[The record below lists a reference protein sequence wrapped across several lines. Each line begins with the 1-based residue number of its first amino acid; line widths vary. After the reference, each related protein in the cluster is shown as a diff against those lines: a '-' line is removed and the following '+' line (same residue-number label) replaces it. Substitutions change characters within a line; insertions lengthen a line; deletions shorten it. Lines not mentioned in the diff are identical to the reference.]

1 MKAGK
6 AAVLIVLIALV
17 AVFAA
22 GMVFADDKIAVK
34 GKIKSFDI
42 DDRTLTVTIDGGEVM
57 QFVVKD
63 DMALGKLGDRL
74 FEGDEVKIKYVIEQ
88 GKKVIKES
96 GDLRGTKAGC

>member
-6 AAVLIVLIALV
+6 ATVFIVLFVLV
-17 AVFAA
+17 AVFSA
-22 GMVFADDKIAVK
+22 GMAFADEKIAVK

-57 QFVVKD
+57 QFVVQN

-74 FEGDEVKIKYVIEQ
+74 FEGDEVKIKYVIENN
-88 GKKVIKES
+88 KKVIKES